1 MQDLTVYLAD
11 TIGNLFS
18 ANKISEYLKSQRV
31 DMLPKTILE
40 YLTYLNSAYFVR
52 RIRPMDIQGKKQFQI
67 GEKYYFEDLGIRN
80 AIRPFRA
87 TDIGRVLENVV
98 CHHLLVCGYALYI
111 GRDGDKEVD
120 FVAERN
126 GEKLY
131 VQGAYSVID
140 SKTHEREFGNLLA
153 IQDNYPKIVV
163 TMDEVEGVS
172 YQGIEQVPVRKFL
185 LRWK

>member
-1 MQDLTVYLAD
+1 
-11 TIGNLFS
+11 
-18 ANKISEYLKSQRV
+18 
-31 DMLPKTILE
+31 
-40 YLTYLNSAYFVR
+40 
-52 RIRPMDIQGKKQFQI
+52 MD
-67 GEKYYFEDLGIRN
+67 YFEDLGIRN

-87 TDIGRVLENVV
+87 TDIGQVLENVV

-131 VQGAYSVID
+131 VQVAYSVID
-140 SKTHEREFGNLLA
+140 PKTHEREFGNLLA

>member
-1 MQDLTVYLAD
+1 M
-11 TIGNLFS
+11 
-18 ANKISEYLKSQRV
+18 
-31 DMLPKTILE
+31 
-40 YLTYLNSAYFVR
+40 
-52 RIRPMDIQGKKQFQI
+52 
-67 GEKYYFEDLGIRN
+67 
-80 AIRPFRA
+80 
-87 TDIGRVLENVV
+87 

-131 VQGAYSVID
+131 VQVAYSVID

>member
-1 MQDLTVYLAD
+1 MWCAIICWCAD
-11 TIGNLFS
+11 T
-18 ANKISEYLKSQRV
+18 R
-31 DMLPKTILE
+31 
-40 YLTYLNSAYFVR
+40 
-52 RIRPMDIQGKKQFQI
+52 
-67 GEKYYFEDLGIRN
+67 
-80 AIRPFRA
+80 
-87 TDIGRVLENVV
+87 
-98 CHHLLVCGYALYI
+98 YI
-111 GRDGDKEVD
+111 GRDGDKEVE

-131 VQGAYSVID
+131 VQVAYSVID
-140 SKTHEREFGNLLA
+140 PKTHEREFGNLLA

>member
-1 MQDLTVYLAD
+1 M
-11 TIGNLFS
+11 
-18 ANKISEYLKSQRV
+18 
-31 DMLPKTILE
+31 
-40 YLTYLNSAYFVR
+40 
-52 RIRPMDIQGKKQFQI
+52 
-67 GEKYYFEDLGIRN
+67 
-80 AIRPFRA
+80 
-87 TDIGRVLENVV
+87 

-131 VQGAYSVID
+131 VQVAYSVID
-140 SKTHEREFGNLLA
+140 PKTHEREFGNLLA

-172 YQGIEQVPVRKFL
+172 YQGIEQVPVRKFCFVGSKGGCSIYAVCIISL
-185 LRWK
+185 KDKLQRRS